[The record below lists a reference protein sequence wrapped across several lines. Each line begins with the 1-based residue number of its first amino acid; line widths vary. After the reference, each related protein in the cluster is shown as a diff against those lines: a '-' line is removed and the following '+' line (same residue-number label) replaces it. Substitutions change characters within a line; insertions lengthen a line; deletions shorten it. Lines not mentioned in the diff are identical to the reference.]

1 MLAFQPHWIYAVESK
16 APVSTFLQK
25 NDYVNSQNLS
35 TPSLFSFTAKLLMRD
50 ISFFL
55 SPLPVLLS
63 PLPLHWATPLKPQQ
77 LWPAPLGHMLTT
89 LCLWPKGISVHQAS
103 HISPRIQTLQLLS
116 WMWQSHLTLSI
127 SKNKTNN
134 APLSPVLF
142 LCLHLSKWRYH
153 GSPLV

>member
-16 APVSTFLQK
+16 APFSTFLQK

-35 TPSLFSFTAKLLMRD
+35 TPSLSFTAKLLMRD
-50 ISFFL
+50 ISFCL

-63 PLPLHWATPLKPQQ
+63 PLPTPLSHS
-77 LWPAPLGHMLTT
+77 LETTAALTSSTWAHANNPLSLAERHFCVSGQPHFSSYPDYPTPILDVAKSPHT
-89 LCLWPKGISVHQAS
+89 Q
-103 HISPRIQTLQLLS
+103 HIQ
-116 WMWQSHLTLSI
+116 
-127 SKNKTNN
+127 KKTNN

-142 LCLHLSKWRYH
+142 LCLHLSKWHYH